1 MNDMNIRIYY
11 NHLYDDYK
19 KYCFLLYIESLG
31 IFISTTNDLFT
42 SIEKSDVIID
52 NGTIDAYAMSRGFTK
67 LLETYF
73 RENMVS
79 WIDDGY
85 NKRDDLVS
93 TLTNAKTSI
102 KDHYKY
108 TVNGKVPKL
117 SYTLYSV
124 VNCLLNR
131 IK

>member
-1 MNDMNIRIYY
+1 MDNMNIRIYY

-42 SIEKSDVIID
+42 SIEKPDVIID
-52 NGTIDAYAMSRGFTK
+52 NETIDAYAMSRGFTK

-73 RENMVS
+73 RESMVS

-85 NKRDDLVS
+85 NKKDELVT
-93 TLTNAKTSI
+93 TLTHAKTSI
-102 KDHYKY
+102 KDHYRY
-108 TVNGKVPKL
+108 TINGKVPKL
-117 SYTLYSV
+117 SYILYSV

>member
-1 MNDMNIRIYY
+1 MDNMNIRIYY

-42 SIEKSDVIID
+42 SIEKPDVIID
-52 NGTIDAYAMSRGFTK
+52 NETIDAYAMSRGFTK

-73 RENMVS
+73 RESIVS

-85 NKRDDLVS
+85 NKKDDLVT
-93 TLTNAKTSI
+93 TLTNAKGSI
-102 KDHYKY
+102 KDHYRY
-108 TVNGKVPKL
+108 TINGKVPKL
-117 SYTLYSV
+117 SYTLYAV
-124 VNCLLNR
+124 INCLLNR

>member
-1 MNDMNIRIYY
+1 MDNMNIRIYY

-31 IFISTTNDLFT
+31 IFVSTTNDLFT
-42 SIEKSDVIID
+42 SIEKPDVIID
-52 NGTIDAYAMSRGFTK
+52 NETIDAYAMSRGFTK
-67 LLETYF
+67 LIETYF
-73 RENMVS
+73 RENSIS

-85 NKRDDLVS
+85 EKKDELVK
-93 TLTNAKTSI
+93 TLTNAKSSI
-102 KDHYKY
+102 KNHYKY
-108 TVNGKVPKL
+108 TVTGKVPKI